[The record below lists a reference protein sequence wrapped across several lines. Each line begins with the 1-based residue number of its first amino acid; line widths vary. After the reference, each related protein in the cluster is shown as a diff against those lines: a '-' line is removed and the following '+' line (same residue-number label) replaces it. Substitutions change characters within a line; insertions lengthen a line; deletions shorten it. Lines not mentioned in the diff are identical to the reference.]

1 MLGTPLIDGTGF
13 VSMAR
18 PRYDSGTILG
28 VSGEP
33 TQFFNWGSVLTKY
46 TCEDILPDQDTPTA
60 IKGVS
65 VQKAKVLNCDVY
77 TIAGVLVKRAGNME
91 EAVNGLASGL
101 YIIGG
106 KKIVVK

>member
-1 MLGTPLIDGTGF
+1 M
-13 VSMAR
+13 
-18 PRYDSGTILG
+18 
-28 VSGEP
+28 
-33 TQFFNWGSVLTKY
+33 
-46 TCEDILPDQDTPTA
+46 
-60 IKGVS
+60 
-65 VQKAKVLNCDVY
+65 QKAKVLNCDVY